1 MTGSPN
7 RLGRFGLRLC
17 KQGKLLRHAQG
28 NATARGLATSVDS
41 RRGLC
46 KALLVRFRR
55 KLQCLLPSLLVI
67 LLLSQS
73 ARADLP
79 KEADFRKVTDW
90 LWLLAGAASGLVIHE
105 GGHVVMDLATGS
117 EPELRKVS
125 LGPFPFFAIQ
135 PTKVQSPQQVYA
147 ISMMGFA
154 TQGLYSELILG
165 IDPRL
170 REHHRPFLKG
180 LLGFHVVLSV
190 GYAVTGLAGI
200 GPPQSD
206 VNSMARALQIPSWG
220 TGLLVLVPAVCDLY
234 RYFVP
239 DSRWAPWVSLGGKL
253 TMVGAAAAF

>member
-1 MTGSPN
+1 M
-7 RLGRFGLRLC
+7 
-17 KQGKLLRHAQG
+17 LL
-28 NATARGLATSVDS
+28 
-41 RRGLC
+41 
-46 KALLVRFRR
+46 LLV
-55 KLQCLLPSLLVI
+55 
-67 LLLSQS
+67 LLLSPP

-105 GGHVVMDLATGS
+105 SGHVLMDLATGS
-117 EPELRKVS
+117 EPELRKVT

-206 VNSMARALQIPSWG
+206 VNSMARALNVPSWG
-220 TGLLVLVPAVCDLY
+220 TGLLVLVPAACDLY